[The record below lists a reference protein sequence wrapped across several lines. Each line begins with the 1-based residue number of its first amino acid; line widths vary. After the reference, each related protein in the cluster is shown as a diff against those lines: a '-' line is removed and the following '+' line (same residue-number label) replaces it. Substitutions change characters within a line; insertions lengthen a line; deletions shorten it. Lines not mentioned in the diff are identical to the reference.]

1 MTRIL
6 LLRHGQ
12 SEWNAEG
19 RWQGQSDIALTDLG
33 RQQAFAASQRLG
45 VVDALVCSD
54 LLRASDTAQIL
65 SAQLGVGPVVVE
77 PLFRERDAGEW
88 SGLTTAQIEAG
99 WPGYLAERRRP
110 ERFEPEADALA
121 RLLAGIDAVHEL
133 VGGEGEVIVVTHGG
147 LVHALEHHHGHD
159 FERLPNLA
167 GRWVTHHGDKVEL
180 GDRLILIDDDL
191 SSIPAAI

>member
-6 LLRHGQ
+6 VLRHGQ

-19 RWQGQSDIALTDLG
+19 RWQGQADIDLTELG

-45 VVDALVCSD
+45 VVDAIMCSD
-54 LLRASDTAQIL
+54 LRRALETARIL
-65 SAQLGVGPVVVE
+65 SDQLGVGPVVVE

-88 SGLTTAQIEAG
+88 SGLTTAQIEQG

-110 ERFEPEADALA
+110 DRFEPESAALA
-121 RLLAGIDAVHEL
+121 RLLAGLDLVHRE
-133 VGGEGEVIVVTHGG
+133 VPGGEVIVVAHGG
-147 LVHALEHHHGHD
+147 LVHALEHDHGIE

-167 GRWVTHHGDKVEL
+167 GRWVTHHGDRLEL
-180 GDRLILIDDDL
+180 GERLILIDDDL
-191 SSIPAAI
+191 TSIPAAI

>member
-33 RQQAFAASQRLG
+33 RRQAFAAAQRLG
-45 VVDALVCSD
+45 VVDAIVCSD
-54 LLRASDTAQIL
+54 LRRASDTAQIL
-65 SAQLGVGPVVVE
+65 SEHLGVGPVVVE

-88 SGLTTAQIEAG
+88 SGLTSAQIEQG

-110 ERFEPEADALA
+110 ERFEPEEHALG
-121 RLLAGIDAVHEL
+121 RLLQGLDRVASEI
-133 VGGEGEVIVVTHGG
+133 GGDEVLVVTHGG
-147 LVHALEHHHGHD
+147 LVHALEHHHGLS

-167 GRWVTHHGDKVEL
+167 GRWVVHHGDRVEL
-180 GDRLILIDDDL
+180 GDRLILIDEDL
-191 SSIPAAI
+191 ASVPAVI

>member
-45 VVDALVCSD
+45 VVDAIVCSD

-65 SAQLGVGPVVVE
+65 SEQLGVGPVVVE

-88 SGLTTAQIEAG
+88 SGLTTAQIEQG

-110 ERFEPEADALA
+110 DRFEPEAEALA
-121 RLLAGIDAVHEL
+121 RLLGGIDRVAAEI
-133 VGGEGEVIVVTHGG
+133 GGDEVIVVTHGG
-147 LVHALEHHHGHD
+147 LVHALEHHHALE

-167 GRWVTHHGDKVEL
+167 GRWVTHHGDRVEL
-180 GDRLILIDDDL
+180 GDRLILIDEDL
-191 SSIPAAI
+191 ASVPAVI

>member
-54 LLRASDTAQIL
+54 LLRASDTAQIE
-65 SAQLGVGPVVVE
+65 Q
-77 PLFRERDAGEW
+77 
-88 SGLTTAQIEAG
+88 G

-110 ERFEPEADALA
+110 DRFEAEDHALA
-121 RLLAGIDAVHEL
+121 RLLEGIDLVAAE
-133 VGGEGEVIVVTHGG
+133 VGGDEVIVVTHGG
-147 LVHALEHHHGHD
+147 LVHALEHHHGHE

-167 GRWVTHHGDKVEL
+167 GRWVIHHGDRVEL
-180 GDRLILIDDDL
+180 GDRLILIDEDL
-191 SSIPAAI
+191 ATVPAVI

>member
-45 VVDALVCSD
+45 VVDAIVCSD
-54 LLRASDTAQIL
+54 LRRASDTAQIL
-65 SAQLGVGPVVVE
+65 SEQLGVGPVVVE

-88 SGLTTAQIEAG
+88 SGLTTAQIEQG

-110 ERFEPEADALA
+110 ERFESEADALA
-121 RLLAGIDAVHEL
+121 RLVAGLDAVHREF
-133 VGGEGEVIVVTHGG
+133 GGGEVIVVTHGG
-147 LVHALEHHHGHD
+147 LVHALEGDHGLEFD
-159 FERLPNLA
+159 RLPNLA
-167 GRWVTHHGDKVEL
+167 GRWVLHHGDRIQL
-180 GDRLILIDDDL
+180 GDRLILIDEDL
-191 SSIPAAI
+191 SSVPAVI

>member
-19 RWQGQSDIALTDLG
+19 RWQGQADIELTELG
-33 RQQAFAASQRLG
+33 RRQAYAASQRLG
-45 VVDALVCSD
+45 VVDAIVCSD
-54 LLRASDTAQIL
+54 LRRASDTAQIL

-88 SGLTTAQIEAG
+88 SGLTTAQIEQG

-110 ERFEPEADALA
+110 DRFEPEADALA
-121 RLLAGIDAVHEL
+121 RLLEGLDQVHATFG
-133 VGGEGEVIVVTHGG
+133 GGEVLVVTHGG
-147 LVHALEHHHGHD
+147 LVHALEHREGIE

-167 GRWVTHHGDKVEL
+167 GRWVVHRGDRIEL

-191 SSIPAAI
+191 TSVPAAI

>member
-33 RQQAFAASQRLG
+33 RRQAFAAAQRLG
-45 VVDALVCSD
+45 VVDAIVCSD
-54 LLRASDTAQIL
+54 LRRASDTAQIL
-65 SAQLGVGPVVVE
+65 SEQLGVGPVVVE

-88 SGLTTAQIEAG
+88 AGLTTAQIEQG

-110 ERFEPEADALA
+110 DRFEPEAEALA
-121 RLLAGIDAVHEL
+121 RLLAGIDLVQAE
-133 VGGEGEVIVVTHGG
+133 VGGDEVIVVTHGG
-147 LVHALEHHHGHD
+147 LVHALEHHHGIE

-167 GRWVTHHGDKVEL
+167 GRWVIHDGDRVEL

-191 SSIPAAI
+191 TSVPAAI

>member
-19 RWQGQSDIALTDLG
+19 RWQGQSDIALTELG
-33 RQQAFAASQRLG
+33 RRQAFAASQRLG
-45 VVDALVCSD
+45 VVDAIVCSD
-54 LLRASDTAQIL
+54 LRRASDTAQIL
-65 SAQLGVGPVVVE
+65 SEQLGVGPVVVE

-88 SGLTTAQIEAG
+88 SGLTSAQIEQG

-110 ERFEPEADALA
+110 DRFEPEAEALA
-121 RLLAGIDAVHEL
+121 RLLAGIDLVHAE
-133 VGGEGEVIVVTHGG
+133 VGGGEVLVVTHGG
-147 LVHALEHHHGHD
+147 LVHALEHRHGIE

-167 GRWVTHHGDKVEL
+167 GRWVIHHGDHVEL
-180 GDRLILIDDDL
+180 GDRLILIDEDL
-191 SSIPAAI
+191 ASVPAAI

>member
-45 VVDALVCSD
+45 VVDAIVCSD
-54 LLRASDTAQIL
+54 LVRASDTAQIL
-65 SAQLGVGPVVVE
+65 SAQLGVGPVIVE

-88 SGLTTAQIEAG
+88 SGLTTAQIEEG

-110 ERFEPEADALA
+110 DRFEPEADALA
-121 RLLAGIDAVHEL
+121 RLVDGLGRVHAELPDA
-133 VGGEGEVIVVTHGG
+133 EVIVVTHGG
-147 LVHALEHHHGHD
+147 LVHALEHEHGIE

-167 GRWVTHHGDKVEL
+167 GRWVIHHGDRIQL

-191 SSIPAAI
+191 SSVPAAI